1 MPALVP
7 WELGAQMDEAAGKGS
22 LQLFAALLV
31 FPTFLGV
38 EQLGRM
44 MMLKS

>member
-22 LQLFAALLV
+22 LQLFAALLM

-44 MMLKS
+44 MILKS

>member
-22 LQLFAALLV
+22 LQLLAALLM
-31 FPTFLGV
+31 FTTFLGV
-38 EQLGRM
+38 EQLVRM
-44 MMLKS
+44 LLLKS